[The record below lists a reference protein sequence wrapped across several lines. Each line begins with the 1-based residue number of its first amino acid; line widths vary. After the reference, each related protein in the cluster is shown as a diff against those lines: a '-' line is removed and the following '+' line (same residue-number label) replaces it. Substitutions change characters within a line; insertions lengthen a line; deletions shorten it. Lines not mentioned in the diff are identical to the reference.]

1 MNLNLSLCAACGAPY
16 LYLRSIL
23 LRNYYCYPLTPMS
36 HSADEGEPSEQEL
49 FQDLLAG
56 SEYVLLTPFQ
66 SVCFAKY
73 LGMAH

>member
-1 MNLNLSLCAACGAPY
+1 
-16 LYLRSIL
+16 
-23 LRNYYCYPLTPMS
+23 MS